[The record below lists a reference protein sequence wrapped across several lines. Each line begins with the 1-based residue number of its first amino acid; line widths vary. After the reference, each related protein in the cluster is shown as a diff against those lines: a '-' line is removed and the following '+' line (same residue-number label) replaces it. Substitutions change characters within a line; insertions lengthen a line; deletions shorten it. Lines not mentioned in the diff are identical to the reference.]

1 MITINKLIKISLLL
15 LLFSIIIISILNVNA
30 SNLTFP
36 LFGKIIYLDAGHGGV
51 DNGATANNVNEKDI
65 NLQIV
70 YKLKETLTNAGAT
83 VLLTRKDDNDISNP
97 NALYRKKSDFD
108 NRIKLIN
115 NSNADL
121 YISIHQNIYQNKKY
135 NGPQVFYVKNN
146 KQMAET
152 IQITLN
158 KYLNT
163 NRKIKTINNTYM
175 YRLLNKP
182 GVLIECGFLSNDNE
196 RAKLTNDDYQIKLSK
211 IITEGIIAYFS
222 HTNVA
227 SYSPNIPSKDE
238 TFLDNRFATLEEAQT
253 YFNSSYMTHNHKT
266 M

>member
-1 MITINKLIKISLLL
+1 MIKIKRLIKLTLLL
-15 LLFSIIIISILNVNA
+15 LLLLIIIISIFNVNA

-36 LFGKIIYLDAGHGGV
+36 LLGKTIYLDAGHGGV
-51 DNGATANNVNEKDI
+51 DNGATVNNVHEKDL

-70 YKLKETLTNAGAT
+70 YKLKETLTSAGAT

-135 NGPQVFYVKNN
+135 SGPQVFYVKDNQ
-146 KQMAET
+146 KLAEI
-152 IQITLN
+152 IQNTLN

-163 NRKIKTINNTYM
+163 KRKAKTINNTYM
-175 YRLLNKP
+175 YKLLKKK
-182 GVLIECGFLSNDNE
+182 GILIECGFISNDNE
-196 RAKLTNDDYQIKLSK
+196 RYKLKTEEYQLKLSK
-211 IITEGIIAYFS
+211 IITEGIITY
-222 HTNVA
+222 
-227 SYSPNIPSKDE
+227 YS
-238 TFLDNRFATLEEAQT
+238 
-253 YFNSSYMTHNHKT
+253 
-266 M
+266 

>member
-1 MITINKLIKISLLL
+1 ML
-15 LLFSIIIISILNVNA
+15 LLFSILTITIFNVNA

-36 LFGKIIYLDAGHGGV
+36 LLGKIIYLDAGHGGV
-51 DNGATANNVNEKDI
+51 DNGASVNNINEKDI

-70 YKLKETLTNAGAT
+70 YKLKDTLTNAGAT

-135 NGPQVFYVKNN
+135 KGPQVFYVKNN
-146 KQMAET
+146 KQLAET
-152 IQITLN
+152 VQNTLN
-158 KYLNT
+158 KYTKN

-175 YRLLNKP
+175 YKLLTKK
-182 GVLIECGFLSNDNE
+182 GILIECGFLSNDYE
-196 RAKLTNDDYQIKLSK
+196 RSKLQNGTYQTELAK
-211 IITEGIIAYFS
+211 IITEGIITYFS
-222 HTNVA
+222 
-227 SYSPNIPSKDE
+227 
-238 TFLDNRFATLEEAQT
+238 
-253 YFNSSYMTHNHKT
+253 
-266 M
+266 

>member
-1 MITINKLIKISLLL
+1 MIKIKRLIKLTLLL
-15 LLFSIIIISILNVNA
+15 LLFLIIIISIFNVNA

-36 LFGKIIYLDAGHGGV
+36 LLGKTIYLDAGHGGV
-51 DNGATANNVNEKDI
+51 DNGATVNNIHEKDL

-70 YKLKETLTNAGAT
+70 YKLKETLTSAGAT

-135 NGPQVFYVKNN
+135 SGPQVFYVKDNQ
-146 KQMAET
+146 KLAEI
-152 IQITLN
+152 IQNTLN

-163 NRKIKTINNTYM
+163 KRKVKTINNTYM
-175 YRLLNKP
+175 YKLLKKK
-182 GVLIECGFLSNDNE
+182 GILIECGFISNDNE
-196 RAKLTNDDYQIKLSK
+196 RYKLKTEEYQLKLSK
-211 IITEGIIAYFS
+211 IITEGIITY
-222 HTNVA
+222 
-227 SYSPNIPSKDE
+227 YS
-238 TFLDNRFATLEEAQT
+238 
-253 YFNSSYMTHNHKT
+253 
-266 M
+266 

>member
-1 MITINKLIKISLLL
+1 MIKIKRLIKLTLLL
-15 LLFSIIIISILNVNA
+15 LLFLIIVISIFNVNA

-36 LFGKIIYLDAGHGGV
+36 LLGKTIYLDAGHGGV
-51 DNGATANNVNEKDI
+51 DNGATVNNVHEKDL

-70 YKLKETLTNAGAT
+70 YKLKETLTSAGAT

-135 NGPQVFYVKNN
+135 SGPQVFYVKDNQ
-146 KQMAET
+146 KLAEI
-152 IQITLN
+152 IQKTLN

-163 NRKIKTINNTYM
+163 KRKVKTINNTYM
-175 YRLLNKP
+175 YKLLKKK
-182 GVLIECGFLSNDNE
+182 GILIECGFISNDNE
-196 RAKLTNDDYQIKLSK
+196 RYKLKTEEYQLKLSK
-211 IITEGIIAYFS
+211 IITEGIITY
-222 HTNVA
+222 
-227 SYSPNIPSKDE
+227 YS
-238 TFLDNRFATLEEAQT
+238 
-253 YFNSSYMTHNHKT
+253 
-266 M
+266 

>member
-1 MITINKLIKISLLL
+1 VIKIKRLIKLTLLL
-15 LLFSIIIISILNVNA
+15 LLFLIIIISIFNVSA

-36 LFGKIIYLDAGHGGV
+36 LLGKTIYLDAGHGGV
-51 DNGATANNVNEKDI
+51 DNGATVNNVKEKDL

-70 YKLKETLTNAGAT
+70 YKLKETLTSAGAT

-135 NGPQVFYVKNN
+135 SGPQVFYVKDNQ
-146 KQMAET
+146 KLAEI
-152 IQITLN
+152 IQNTLN

-163 NRKIKTINNTYM
+163 KRKVKTINNTYM
-175 YRLLNKP
+175 YKLLKKK
-182 GVLIECGFLSNDNE
+182 GILIECGFISNDNE
-196 RAKLTNDDYQIKLSK
+196 RYKLKTEEYQLKLSK
-211 IITEGIIAYFS
+211 IITEGIITY
-222 HTNVA
+222 
-227 SYSPNIPSKDE
+227 YS
-238 TFLDNRFATLEEAQT
+238 
-253 YFNSSYMTHNHKT
+253 
-266 M
+266 

>member
-1 MITINKLIKISLLL
+1 MIKIKRIIKLTLLL
-15 LLFSIIIISILNVNA
+15 LLLLIIIISIFNVNA

-36 LFGKIIYLDAGHGGV
+36 LLGKTIYLDAGHGGV
-51 DNGATANNVNEKDI
+51 DNGATVNNVHEKDL

-70 YKLKETLTNAGAT
+70 YKLKETLTSAGAT

-135 NGPQVFYVKNN
+135 SGPQVFYVKDNQ
-146 KQMAET
+146 KLAEI
-152 IQITLN
+152 IQNTLN

-163 NRKIKTINNTYM
+163 KRKVKTINNTYM
-175 YRLLNKP
+175 YKLLNKK
-182 GVLIECGFLSNDNE
+182 GILIECGFISNDNE
-196 RAKLTNDDYQIKLSK
+196 RYKLKTEEYQLKLSK
-211 IITEGIIAYFS
+211 IITEGIITY
-222 HTNVA
+222 
-227 SYSPNIPSKDE
+227 YS
-238 TFLDNRFATLEEAQT
+238 
-253 YFNSSYMTHNHKT
+253 
-266 M
+266 

>member
-1 MITINKLIKISLLL
+1 MIKIKRLIKLSLLL
-15 LLFSIIIISILNVNA
+15 LLFLIIIISIFNVNA

-36 LFGKIIYLDAGHGGV
+36 LLGKTIYLDAGHGGV
-51 DNGATANNVNEKDI
+51 DNGATVNNVHEKDL

-70 YKLKETLTNAGAT
+70 YKLKETLTSAGAT

-135 NGPQVFYVKNN
+135 SGPQVFYVKDNQ
-146 KQMAET
+146 KLAEI
-152 IQITLN
+152 IQNTLN

-163 NRKIKTINNTYM
+163 KRKVKTINNTYM
-175 YRLLNKP
+175 YKLLKKK
-182 GVLIECGFLSNDNE
+182 GILIECGFISNDNE
-196 RAKLTNDDYQIKLSK
+196 RYKLKTEEYQLKLSK
-211 IITEGIIAYFS
+211 IITEGIITY
-222 HTNVA
+222 
-227 SYSPNIPSKDE
+227 YS
-238 TFLDNRFATLEEAQT
+238 
-253 YFNSSYMTHNHKT
+253 
-266 M
+266 

>member
-1 MITINKLIKISLLL
+1 MIKIKRLIKLTLLL
-15 LLFSIIIISILNVNA
+15 LLFLIIIISIFNVNA

-36 LFGKIIYLDAGHGGV
+36 LLGKTIYLDAGHGGV
-51 DNGATANNVNEKDI
+51 DNGATVNNVHEKDL

-70 YKLKETLTNAGAT
+70 YKLKETLTSAGAS

-135 NGPQVFYVKNN
+135 SGPQVFYVKDNQ
-146 KQMAET
+146 KLAEI
-152 IQITLN
+152 IQNTLN

-163 NRKIKTINNTYM
+163 KRKVKTINNTYM
-175 YRLLNKP
+175 YKLLKKK
-182 GVLIECGFLSNDNE
+182 GILIECGFISNDNE
-196 RAKLTNDDYQIKLSK
+196 RYKLKTEEYQLKLSK
-211 IITEGIIAYFS
+211 IITEGIITY
-222 HTNVA
+222 
-227 SYSPNIPSKDE
+227 YS
-238 TFLDNRFATLEEAQT
+238 
-253 YFNSSYMTHNHKT
+253 
-266 M
+266 

>member
-1 MITINKLIKISLLL
+1 MIKIKRLIKLTLLL
-15 LLFSIIIISILNVNA
+15 LLFLIIIISIFNVNA

-36 LFGKIIYLDAGHGGV
+36 LLGKTIYLDAGHGGV
-51 DNGATANNVNEKDI
+51 DNGATVNNVHEKDL

-70 YKLKETLTNAGAT
+70 YKLKETLTSAGAT

-135 NGPQVFYVKNN
+135 SGPQVFYVKDNQ
-146 KQMAET
+146 KLAE
-152 IQITLN
+152 IMQNTLN

-163 NRKIKTINNTYM
+163 KRKAKTINNTYM
-175 YRLLNKP
+175 YKLLKKK
-182 GVLIECGFLSNDNE
+182 GILIECGFISNDNE
-196 RAKLTNDDYQIKLSK
+196 RYKLKTEEYQLKLSK
-211 IITEGIIAYFS
+211 IITEGIITY
-222 HTNVA
+222 
-227 SYSPNIPSKDE
+227 YS
-238 TFLDNRFATLEEAQT
+238 
-253 YFNSSYMTHNHKT
+253 
-266 M
+266 

>member
-1 MITINKLIKISLLL
+1 MITIKKLIKLTLLL
-15 LLFSIIIISILNVNA
+15 LLFLIIIISIFNVNA

-36 LFGKIIYLDAGHGGV
+36 LLGKTIYLDAGHGGV
-51 DNGATANNVNEKDI
+51 DNGATVNNVHEKDL

-70 YKLKETLTNAGAT
+70 YKLKETLTSAGAT

-135 NGPQVFYVKNN
+135 SGPQVFYVKDNQ
-146 KQMAET
+146 KLAEI
-152 IQITLN
+152 IQNTLN

-163 NRKIKTINNTYM
+163 KRKVKTINNTYM
-175 YRLLNKP
+175 YKLLKKK
-182 GVLIECGFLSNDNE
+182 GILIECGFISNDNE
-196 RAKLTNDDYQIKLSK
+196 RYKLKTEEYQLKLSK
-211 IITEGIIAYFS
+211 IITEGIITY
-222 HTNVA
+222 
-227 SYSPNIPSKDE
+227 YS
-238 TFLDNRFATLEEAQT
+238 
-253 YFNSSYMTHNHKT
+253 
-266 M
+266 

>member
-1 MITINKLIKISLLL
+1 MIKIKRLIKLTLLL
-15 LLFSIIIISILNVNA
+15 LLLLIIIISIFNVNA

-36 LFGKIIYLDAGHGGV
+36 LLGKTIYLDAGHGGV
-51 DNGATANNVNEKDI
+51 DNGATVNNVKEKDL

-70 YKLKETLTNAGAT
+70 YKLKETLTSAGAT

-135 NGPQVFYVKNN
+135 SGPQVFYVKDNQ
-146 KQMAET
+146 KLAEI
-152 IQITLN
+152 IQNTLN

-163 NRKIKTINNTYM
+163 KRKVKTINNTYM
-175 YRLLNKP
+175 YKLLKKK
-182 GVLIECGFLSNDNE
+182 GILIECGFISNDNE
-196 RAKLTNDDYQIKLSK
+196 RYKLKTEEYQLKLSK
-211 IITEGIIAYFS
+211 IITEGIITY
-222 HTNVA
+222 
-227 SYSPNIPSKDE
+227 YS
-238 TFLDNRFATLEEAQT
+238 
-253 YFNSSYMTHNHKT
+253 
-266 M
+266 

>member
-1 MITINKLIKISLLL
+1 MIKINKLIKISLIL
-15 LLFSIIIISILNVNA
+15 LLFSIIIISIFNVNA

-36 LFGKIIYLDAGHGGV
+36 LLGKTIYLDAGHGGV
-51 DNGATANNVNEKDI
+51 DNGATVNNVHEKDL

-70 YKLKETLTNAGAT
+70 YKLKETLTSAGAT

-135 NGPQVFYVKNN
+135 SGPQVFYVKNN
-146 KQMAET
+146 QKLAE
-152 IQITLN
+152 IMQNTLN

-163 NRKIKTINNTYM
+163 KRKVKTINNTYM
-175 YRLLNKP
+175 YKLLKKK
-182 GVLIECGFLSNDNE
+182 GILIECGFISNDNE
-196 RAKLTNDDYQIKLSK
+196 RYKLKTEEYQLKLSK
-211 IITEGIIAYFS
+211 IITEGIITY
-222 HTNVA
+222 
-227 SYSPNIPSKDE
+227 YS
-238 TFLDNRFATLEEAQT
+238 
-253 YFNSSYMTHNHKT
+253 
-266 M
+266 

>member
-1 MITINKLIKISLLL
+1 MIKIKRLIKLTLLL
-15 LLFSIIIISILNVNA
+15 LLFLIIIISIFNVNA

-36 LFGKIIYLDAGHGGV
+36 LLGKIIYLDAGHGGV
-51 DNGATANNVNEKDI
+51 DNGATVNNVHEKDL

-70 YKLKETLTNAGAT
+70 YKLKETLTSAGAT

-135 NGPQVFYVKNN
+135 SGPQVFYVKDNQ
-146 KQMAET
+146 KLAEI
-152 IQITLN
+152 IQNTLN

-163 NRKIKTINNTYM
+163 KRKVKTINNTYM
-175 YRLLNKP
+175 YKLLKKK
-182 GVLIECGFLSNDNE
+182 GILIECGFISNDNE
-196 RAKLTNDDYQIKLSK
+196 RYKLKTEEYQLKLSK
-211 IITEGIIAYFS
+211 IITEGIITY
-222 HTNVA
+222 
-227 SYSPNIPSKDE
+227 YS
-238 TFLDNRFATLEEAQT
+238 
-253 YFNSSYMTHNHKT
+253 
-266 M
+266 

>member
-1 MITINKLIKISLLL
+1 MIKIKRLIKLTLL
-15 LLFSIIIISILNVNA
+15 LLFFLIIIISIFNVNA

-36 LFGKIIYLDAGHGGV
+36 LLGKTIYLDAGHGGV
-51 DNGATANNVNEKDI
+51 DNGATVNNVHEKDL

-70 YKLKETLTNAGAT
+70 YKLKETLTSAGAT

-135 NGPQVFYVKNN
+135 SGPQVFYVKDNQ
-146 KQMAET
+146 KLAEI
-152 IQITLN
+152 IQNTLN

-163 NRKIKTINNTYM
+163 KRKVKTINNTYM
-175 YRLLNKP
+175 YKLLKKK
-182 GVLIECGFLSNDNE
+182 GILIECGFISNDNE
-196 RAKLTNDDYQIKLSK
+196 RYKLKTEEYQLKLSK
-211 IITEGIIAYFS
+211 IITEGIITY
-222 HTNVA
+222 
-227 SYSPNIPSKDE
+227 YS
-238 TFLDNRFATLEEAQT
+238 
-253 YFNSSYMTHNHKT
+253 
-266 M
+266 

>member
-1 MITINKLIKISLLL
+1 MIKIKRLIKLTLLL
-15 LLFSIIIISILNVNA
+15 LLFLIIIISIFNVNA

-36 LFGKIIYLDAGHGGV
+36 LLGKTIYLDAGHGGV
-51 DNGATANNVNEKDI
+51 DNGATVNNVKEKDL

-70 YKLKETLTNAGAT
+70 YKLKETLTSAGAT

-135 NGPQVFYVKNN
+135 SGPQVFYVKDNQ
-146 KQMAET
+146 KLAEI
-152 IQITLN
+152 IQNTLN

-163 NRKIKTINNTYM
+163 KRKVKTINNTYM
-175 YRLLNKP
+175 YKLLKKK
-182 GVLIECGFLSNDNE
+182 GILIECGFISNDYE
-196 RAKLTNDDYQIKLSK
+196 RYKLKTEEYQLKLSK
-211 IITEGIIAYFS
+211 IITEGIITY
-222 HTNVA
+222 
-227 SYSPNIPSKDE
+227 YS
-238 TFLDNRFATLEEAQT
+238 
-253 YFNSSYMTHNHKT
+253 
-266 M
+266 

>member
-1 MITINKLIKISLLL
+1 MIKIKRLIKLTLLL
-15 LLFSIIIISILNVNA
+15 LLFLIIIISIFNVNA

-36 LFGKIIYLDAGHGGV
+36 LLGKTIYLDAGHGGV
-51 DNGATANNVNEKDI
+51 DNGATVNNVHEKDL

-70 YKLKETLTNAGAT
+70 YKLKETLTSAGAT

-135 NGPQVFYVKNN
+135 SGPQVFYVKDNQ
-146 KQMAET
+146 KLAEI
-152 IQITLN
+152 IQNTLN

-163 NRKIKTINNTYM
+163 KRKVKTINNTYM
-175 YRLLNKP
+175 YKLLKKK
-182 GVLIECGFLSNDNE
+182 GILIECGFISNDNE
-196 RAKLTNDDYQIKLSK
+196 RYKLKTEEYQLKLSK
-211 IITEGIIAYFS
+211 IITEGIITY
-222 HTNVA
+222 
-227 SYSPNIPSKDE
+227 YS
-238 TFLDNRFATLEEAQT
+238 
-253 YFNSSYMTHNHKT
+253 
-266 M
+266 

>member
-1 MITINKLIKISLLL
+1 MIKIKRLIKLTLLL
-15 LLFSIIIISILNVNA
+15 LLFLIIIISIFNVNA

-36 LFGKIIYLDAGHGGV
+36 LLGKTIYLDAGHGGV
-51 DNGATANNVNEKDI
+51 DNGATVNNVHEKDL

-70 YKLKETLTNAGAT
+70 YKLKETLTSAGAT

-135 NGPQVFYVKNN
+135 SGPQVFYVKDNQ
-146 KQMAET
+146 KLAEI
-152 IQITLN
+152 IQNTLN

-163 NRKIKTINNTYM
+163 KRKVKTINNTYM
-175 YRLLNKP
+175 YKLLKKK
-182 GVLIECGFLSNDNE
+182 GILIECGFISNDNE
-196 RAKLTNDDYQIKLSK
+196 RYKLKTEEYQLELSK
-211 IITEGIIAYFS
+211 IITEGIITY
-222 HTNVA
+222 
-227 SYSPNIPSKDE
+227 YS
-238 TFLDNRFATLEEAQT
+238 
-253 YFNSSYMTHNHKT
+253 
-266 M
+266 

>member
-1 MITINKLIKISLLL
+1 MIKIKRLIKLTLLL
-15 LLFSIIIISILNVNA
+15 LLFLIIIISIFNVSA

-36 LFGKIIYLDAGHGGV
+36 LLGKTIYLDAGHGGV
-51 DNGATANNVNEKDI
+51 DNGATVNNVKEKDL

-70 YKLKETLTNAGAT
+70 YKLKETLTSAGAT

-135 NGPQVFYVKNN
+135 SGPQVFYVKDNQ
-146 KQMAET
+146 KLAEI
-152 IQITLN
+152 IQNTLN

-163 NRKIKTINNTYM
+163 NRKVKTINNTYM
-175 YRLLNKP
+175 YKLLKKK
-182 GVLIECGFLSNDNE
+182 GILIECGFISNDNE
-196 RAKLTNDDYQIKLSK
+196 RYKLKTEEYQLKLSK
-211 IITEGIIAYFS
+211 IITEGIITY
-222 HTNVA
+222 
-227 SYSPNIPSKDE
+227 YS
-238 TFLDNRFATLEEAQT
+238 
-253 YFNSSYMTHNHKT
+253 
-266 M
+266 

>member
-1 MITINKLIKISLLL
+1 MIKIKRLIKLTLLL
-15 LLFSIIIISILNVNA
+15 LLFLIIIISIFNVNA

-36 LFGKIIYLDAGHGGV
+36 LLGKTIYLDAGHGGV
-51 DNGATANNVNEKDI
+51 DNGATVNNVHEKDL

-70 YKLKETLTNAGAT
+70 YKLKETLTSAGAT

-135 NGPQVFYVKNN
+135 SGPQVFYVKDNQ
-146 KQMAET
+146 KLAEI
-152 IQITLN
+152 IQNTLN

-163 NRKIKTINNTYM
+163 KRKVKTINNTYM
-175 YRLLNKP
+175 YKLLNKK
-182 GVLIECGFLSNDNE
+182 GILIECGFISNDNE
-196 RAKLTNDDYQIKLSK
+196 RYKLKTEEYQLELSK
-211 IITEGIIAYFS
+211 IITEGIITY
-222 HTNVA
+222 
-227 SYSPNIPSKDE
+227 YS
-238 TFLDNRFATLEEAQT
+238 
-253 YFNSSYMTHNHKT
+253 
-266 M
+266 

>member
-1 MITINKLIKISLLL
+1 MIKIKRLIKLTLLL
-15 LLFSIIIISILNVNA
+15 LLFLIIIISIFNVNA

-36 LFGKIIYLDAGHGGV
+36 LLGKTIYLDAGHGGV
-51 DNGATANNVNEKDI
+51 DNGATVNNVHEKDL

-70 YKLKETLTNAGAT
+70 YKLKETLTSAGAT

-135 NGPQVFYVKNN
+135 SGPQVFYVKDNQ
-146 KQMAET
+146 KLAEI
-152 IQITLN
+152 IQNTLN

-163 NRKIKTINNTYM
+163 KHKVKTLNNTYM
-175 YRLLNKP
+175 YKLLKKK
-182 GVLIECGFLSNDNE
+182 GILIECGFISNDNE
-196 RAKLTNDDYQIKLSK
+196 RYKLKTEEYQLKLSK
-211 IITEGIIAYFS
+211 IITEGIITY
-222 HTNVA
+222 
-227 SYSPNIPSKDE
+227 YS
-238 TFLDNRFATLEEAQT
+238 
-253 YFNSSYMTHNHKT
+253 
-266 M
+266 

>member
-1 MITINKLIKISLLL
+1 MLLIKIKRLIKLTLLL
-15 LLFSIIIISILNVNA
+15 LLFLIIIISIFNVNA

-36 LFGKIIYLDAGHGGV
+36 LLGKTIYLDAGHGGV
-51 DNGATANNVNEKDI
+51 DNGATVNNVHEKDL

-70 YKLKETLTNAGAT
+70 YKLKETLTSAGAT

-135 NGPQVFYVKNN
+135 SGPQVFYVKDNQ
-146 KQMAET
+146 KLAEI
-152 IQITLN
+152 IQNTLN

-163 NRKIKTINNTYM
+163 KRKVKTINNTYM
-175 YRLLNKP
+175 YKLLKKK
-182 GVLIECGFLSNDNE
+182 GILIECGFISNDNE
-196 RAKLTNDDYQIKLSK
+196 RYKLKTEEYQLELSK
-211 IITEGIIAYFS
+211 IITEGIITY
-222 HTNVA
+222 
-227 SYSPNIPSKDE
+227 YS
-238 TFLDNRFATLEEAQT
+238 
-253 YFNSSYMTHNHKT
+253 
-266 M
+266 

>member
-1 MITINKLIKISLLL
+1 MINIKKLIKLTLLL
-15 LLFSIIIISILNVNA
+15 LLFLIIIISIFNVNA

-36 LFGKIIYLDAGHGGV
+36 LLGKTIYLDAGHGGV
-51 DNGATANNVNEKDI
+51 DNGATVNNVHEKDL

-70 YKLKETLTNAGAT
+70 YKLKETLTSAGAT

-135 NGPQVFYVKNN
+135 SGPQVFYVKDNQ
-146 KQMAET
+146 KLAEI
-152 IQITLN
+152 IQNTLN

-163 NRKIKTINNTYM
+163 KRKVKTINNTYM
-175 YRLLNKP
+175 YKLLKKK
-182 GVLIECGFLSNDNE
+182 GILIECGFISNDNE
-196 RAKLTNDDYQIKLSK
+196 RYKLKTEEYQLKLSK
-211 IITEGIIAYFS
+211 IITEGIITY
-222 HTNVA
+222 
-227 SYSPNIPSKDE
+227 YS
-238 TFLDNRFATLEEAQT
+238 
-253 YFNSSYMTHNHKT
+253 
-266 M
+266 

>member
-1 MITINKLIKISLLL
+1 MIKIKRLIKLTLLL
-15 LLFSIIIISILNVNA
+15 LLFLIIIISIFNVNA

-36 LFGKIIYLDAGHGGV
+36 LLGKTIYLDAGHGGV
-51 DNGATANNVNEKDI
+51 DNGATVNNVHEKDL

-70 YKLKETLTNAGAT
+70 YKLKETLTSAGAT

-135 NGPQVFYVKNN
+135 SGPQVFYVKDNQ
-146 KQMAET
+146 KLAEI
-152 IQITLN
+152 IQNTLN

-163 NRKIKTINNTYM
+163 KRKVKTNNNTYM
-175 YRLLNKP
+175 YKLLKKK
-182 GVLIECGFLSNDNE
+182 GILIECGFISNDNE
-196 RAKLTNDDYQIKLSK
+196 RYKLKTEEYQLELSK
-211 IITEGIIAYFS
+211 IITEGIITY
-222 HTNVA
+222 
-227 SYSPNIPSKDE
+227 YS
-238 TFLDNRFATLEEAQT
+238 
-253 YFNSSYMTHNHKT
+253 
-266 M
+266 

>member
-1 MITINKLIKISLLL
+1 MITIKKLIKLTLLL
-15 LLFSIIIISILNVNA
+15 LLFLIIIISIFNVSA

-36 LFGKIIYLDAGHGGV
+36 LLGKTIYLDAGHGGV
-51 DNGATANNVNEKDI
+51 DNGATVNNVKEKDL

-70 YKLKETLTNAGAT
+70 YKLKETLTSAGAT

-135 NGPQVFYVKNN
+135 SGPQVFYVKDNQ
-146 KQMAET
+146 KLAEI
-152 IQITLN
+152 IQKTLN

-163 NRKIKTINNTYM
+163 KRKVKTINNTYM
-175 YRLLNKP
+175 YKLLKKK
-182 GVLIECGFLSNDNE
+182 GILIECGFISNDNE
-196 RAKLTNDDYQIKLSK
+196 RYKLKTEEYQLKLSK
-211 IITEGIIAYFS
+211 IITEGIITY
-222 HTNVA
+222 
-227 SYSPNIPSKDE
+227 YS
-238 TFLDNRFATLEEAQT
+238 
-253 YFNSSYMTHNHKT
+253 
-266 M
+266 

>member
-1 MITINKLIKISLLL
+1 MIKIKRLIKLTLLL
-15 LLFSIIIISILNVNA
+15 LLFLIIIISIFNVNA

-36 LFGKIIYLDAGHGGV
+36 LLGKIIYLDAGHGGV
-51 DNGATANNVNEKDI
+51 DNGATVNNVHEKDL

-70 YKLKETLTNAGAT
+70 YKLKETLTSAGAT

-135 NGPQVFYVKNN
+135 SGPQVFYVKDNQ
-146 KQMAET
+146 KLAEI
-152 IQITLN
+152 IQNTLN

-163 NRKIKTINNTYM
+163 KRKVKTINNTYM
-175 YRLLNKP
+175 YKLLKKK
-182 GVLIECGFLSNDNE
+182 GILIECGFISNDNE
-196 RAKLTNDDYQIKLSK
+196 RYKLKTEEYQLELSK
-211 IITEGIIAYFS
+211 IITEGIITY
-222 HTNVA
+222 
-227 SYSPNIPSKDE
+227 YS
-238 TFLDNRFATLEEAQT
+238 
-253 YFNSSYMTHNHKT
+253 
-266 M
+266 